1 MSDLPFFKEGLTD
14 LAPGAKILCYWDRL
28 DNLLPEIK
36 KGNIASDIQVTV
48 RYLDLA
54 NKPLEHYWGINPRL
68 YEGIRNV
75 EYKGM
80 TDLVDVMEKISEEG
94 IGDDDGR

>member
-1 MSDLPFFKEGLTD
+1 
-14 LAPGAKILCYWDRL
+14 
-28 DNLLPEIK
+28 
-36 KGNIASDIQVTV
+36 V

-80 TDLVDVMEKISEEG
+80 TDLVDVVEKISEEG